1 MLFSIQ
7 VIIAAVRI
15 IIDSIDNKISIVYK
29 QLQTLLRQQNLLTIK
44 KTINLNKTNKVGA
57 SLRMVN

>member
-15 IIDSIDNKISIVYK
+15 IIDSIDNKIAIVYK